1 MRRLALKVEERDTNQ
16 ETRAGKDQAMM
27 VSESL

>member
-1 MRRLALKVEERDTNQ
+1 MRQLALKVEERDPNQ